1 MLAQSKLACLAD
13 MQTRRQSMAETAASV
28 AIGYLVALLSQLAIF
43 PLFGIH
49 LPLADN
55 LAIGLYFTAISIV
68 RGYYVRRLFNWL
80 HR

>member
-1 MLAQSKLACLAD
+1 
-13 MQTRRQSMAETAASV
+13 MAETAASV

-49 LPLADN
+49 LPLSDN

>member
-1 MLAQSKLACLAD
+1 MLAQSKPDCLAD

-80 HR
+80 HQ

>member
-1 MLAQSKLACLAD
+1 
-13 MQTRRQSMAETAASV
+13 MQTRRQSMAETEASV

>member
-1 MLAQSKLACLAD
+1 MLAPSKLACLAD

>member
-1 MLAQSKLACLAD
+1 

-68 RGYYVRRLFNWL
+68 RWYYVRRLINWL

>member
-1 MLAQSKLACLAD
+1 

>member
-1 MLAQSKLACLAD
+1 MLAQSKPACLAD

-28 AIGYLVALLSQLAIF
+28 SIGYLVALLSQLAIL